1 MICKNKNIIILMPPK
16 TASNSLKVLLE
27 GSGFIFSNEPNL
39 PHPQI
44 HLKLSE
50 LVDVYKIDNLNQY
63 TIIQIT
69 RNPYERFVSSFFFQK
84 KILPETYHPLFKD
97 YDLPTFTNHLLE
109 SKNSSDFIE
118 SFYGDTSFVRNN
130 IKQGINWGGSR
141 LYDSQV
147 SWNDMNQNVTY
158 FKLEDISKDLN
169 PLRELLG
176 LNSLVLPTI
185 NSQGL
190 NIDYQSLLTQ
200 DIKNILSHLFHDDF
214 KLLGYAK

>member
-97 YDLPTFTNHLLE
+97 YDLLTFTNHLLE

-147 SWNDMNQNVTY
+147 SWNDMNQTVTY
-158 FKLEDISKDLN
+158 FKLEDISKDLT
-169 PLRELLG
+169 PLRKLLG
-176 LNSLVLPTI
+176 LNSLALPII
-185 NSQGL
+185 NSQKL
-190 NIDYQSLLTQ
+190 NIEYNSVLDTPIKKIITELFFEDFDKLQYSL
-200 DIKNILSHLFHDDF
+200 
-214 KLLGYAK
+214 